1 MAYICDKPKGSCR
14 HCDHYRFDSDYGG
27 MACFAAIDESV
38 ERIMG
43 RPIHT
48 TSDFELGKAKVG
60 DLVTQDVVDYYV
72 NALPPVTA
80 LYGCTQLGEQYA
92 DMLDPTTGRTAPT
105 YATFRRVHPCGIWA
119 YCGHCFAG
127 EDTERGEAL
136 PYVK

>member
-14 HCDHYRFDSDYGG
+14 HCDHYRFDS
-27 MACFAAIDESV
+27 
-38 ERIMG
+38 
-43 RPIHT
+43 
-48 TSDFELGKAKVG
+48 

-105 YATFRRVHPCGIWA
+105 YATFRRVHPCGIWV

-136 PYVK
+136 PYVN